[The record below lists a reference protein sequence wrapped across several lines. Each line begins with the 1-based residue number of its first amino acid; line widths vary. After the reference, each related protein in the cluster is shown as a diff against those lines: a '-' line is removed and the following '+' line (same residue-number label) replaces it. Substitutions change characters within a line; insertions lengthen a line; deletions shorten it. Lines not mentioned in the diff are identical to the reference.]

1 MLKSFL
7 ITLLL
12 PLTLL
17 SQTYGDHVKNLY
29 NKCELEG
36 KLSYKVF
43 SVALTGYYNLKY
55 NKKISGD
62 KLVIV
67 DFRQS
72 SSEERFYVI
81 DLDTKELLYKT
92 LVAHGKNSGGNYAFQ
107 FSNKKGSYKSSLGFY
122 ITTKTYEGC
131 NGLSLYLNGID
142 KGYNTNAKERLIVV
156 HGADYITKK
165 EMGHS
170 KGCLALSMRDATHII
185 PIIKNGNCIFGY
197 ATSYHS
203 NLINPESA
211 IHYYEQIQIGELL
224 EELLKSN
231 HQGNTNP

>member
-17 SQTYGDHVKNLY
+17 SQTYGDHVKNIY
-29 NKCELEG
+29 NKCELDG

-43 SVALTGYYNLKY
+43 STALTGYYNLKY
-55 NKKISGD
+55 DKKISGD
-62 KLVIV
+62 KLIIV

-72 SSEERFYVI
+72 SLEKRFYVI

-92 LVAHGKNSGGNYAFQ
+92 LVAHGKNSGKDYAFQ

-122 ITTKTYEGC
+122 ITTQTYEGC
-131 NGLSLYLNGID
+131 NGLSLYLKGID
-142 KGYNTNAKERLIVV
+142 REYNTNAEDRLIVV
-156 HGADYITKK
+156 HGADYVTKG

-170 KGCLALSMRDATHII
+170 KGCFALSMVDAKTII
-185 PIIKNGNCIFGY
+185 PIIKNRNCIFAY
-197 ATSYHS
+197 ATSYES
-203 NLINPESA
+203 DIINEYKA
-211 IHYYEQIQIGELL
+211 IKYYEQIRIGESLK
-224 EELLKSN
+224 ELLDPN
-231 HQGNTNP
+231 

>member
-29 NKCELEG
+29 NKCDLEG

-43 SVALTGYYNLKY
+43 SVAITGYYNLKY
-55 NKKISGD
+55 DKKISGD

-72 SSEERFYVI
+72 SLEKRFYVI

-92 LVAHGKNSGGNYAFQ
+92 LVSHGKNSGGDYAFQ

-122 ITTKTYEGC
+122 ITTTLYDGC
-131 NGLSLYLNGID
+131 NGQSLYLSGVD
-142 KGYNTNAKERLIVV
+142 DGYNHHAEERLIVV
-156 HGADYITKK
+156 HGADYVSQG

-170 KGCLALSMRDATHII
+170 KGCFALSMKDAKLII
-185 PIIKNGNCIFGY
+185 PLIKNGNCIFAY
-197 ATSYHS
+197 ATSYES
-203 NLINPESA
+203 DIINEYKA
-211 IHYYEQIQIGELL
+211 IKYYEQIRIGESLK
-224 EELLKSN
+224 ELLDPN
-231 HQGNTNP
+231 

>member
-1 MLKSFL
+1 MLKSFI

-17 SQTYGDHVKNLY
+17 SQTYGDHVKNIY
-29 NKCELEG
+29 NKCELED

-43 SVALTGYYNLKY
+43 LTAVTGYYNLKY
-55 NKKISGD
+55 DKKVCGNKLI
-62 KLVIV
+62 IV

-72 SSEERFYVI
+72 SLEKRFYVI

-122 ITTKTYEGC
+122 ITTATYDGC
-131 NGLSLYLNGID
+131 NGLSLYLKGID
-142 KGYNTNAKERLIVV
+142 KEYNTNAKERLIVV
-156 HGADYITKK
+156 HGAQYISSK

-170 KGCLALSMRDATHII
+170 KGCFALSMIDAKNII
-185 PIIKNGNCIFGY
+185 PLINNGNCIFAY
-197 ATSYHS
+197 ATSYSS
-203 NLINPESA
+203 NITNEYKA
-211 IHYYEQIQIGELL
+211 VKYYEQIKIGESLKELL
-224 EELLKSN
+224 EPN
-231 HQGNTNP
+231 

>member
-29 NKCELEG
+29 NECKLDG

-43 SVALTGYYNLKY
+43 SAAITGYYNLKY
-55 NKKISGD
+55 DKKISGD

-72 SSEERFYVI
+72 SIDERFYVI
-81 DLDTKELLYKT
+81 NLTTKELLYKT
-92 LVAHGKNSGGNYAFQ
+92 LVAHGKNSGGNYAFE

-122 ITTKTYEGC
+122 ITTTTYEGLH
-131 NGLSLYLNGID
+131 GLSLNLKGID
-142 KGYNTNAKERLIVV
+142 EGYNTNVEDRLIVV
-156 HGADYITKK
+156 HGANYVNKK
-165 EMGHS
+165 EMGRS
-170 KGCLALSMRDATHII
+170 KGCFALSMKDAKIII
-185 PIIKNGNCIFGY
+185 PLIKNGNCIFGY
-197 ATSYHS
+197 AATYHS
-203 NLINPESA
+203 NHLNRNKAEK
-211 IHYYEQIQIGELL
+211 YYNQMKLN
-224 EELLKSN
+224 EELQKLLYSY
-231 HQGNTNP
+231 